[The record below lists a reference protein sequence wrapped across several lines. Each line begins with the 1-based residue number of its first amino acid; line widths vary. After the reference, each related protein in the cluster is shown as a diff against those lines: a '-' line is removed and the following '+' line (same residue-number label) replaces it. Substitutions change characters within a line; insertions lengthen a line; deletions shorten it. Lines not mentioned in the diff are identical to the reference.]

1 VPHIVRLLGGWRYR
15 HLIILSA
22 SFGGLLVVFADTL
35 ARTVWAPVQLPVG
48 VFTALLGVPVL
59 IALLGRQSNVRA

>member
-1 VPHIVRLLGGWRYR
+1 MEAGVRKKLPKA
-15 HLIILSA
+15 HLDSAGISA